1 MANTLTNFQVYNEE
15 FFGGLSETVQQNAI
29 QMNAGSAG
37 TIRMVSVNQKGE
49 FERES
54 FFTHVDGL
62 VSRRDNT
69 SIADIPDLDMAQGE
83 FVAVKLNTKI
93 GPVAKTLD
101 AFKKI
106 GEDPRLMSFSL
117 GSMYGVDITLDY
129 LNTGLLAARAAME
142 SVGDGMVLDI
152 VGSTE
157 TNKKITYEYL
167 VRGLAKM
174 GDRASRVKAWVMS
187 SKTYYDLMEG
197 AIADKVTNVA
207 DVAIYQATVG
217 SLGRPVLVTDSPALV
232 SPGATPG
239 TDPDVYHVLGLTED
253 AIQINQSEDSSIY
266 SEIITGKESLMLRL
280 QGETAHTIGIKGFEY
295 VGGANPDD
303 AELGASASFSYSMGD
318 VKSGPGFMI
327 SVN

>member
-1 MANTLTNFQVYNEE
+1 MANTLSNFQIYDVE
-15 FFGGLSETVQQNAI
+15 FFGGLSETVQQSAI
-29 QMNAGSAG
+29 QMNEGSAG

-54 FFTHVDGL
+54 FFSNVDGL

-83 FVAVKLNTKI
+83 FVSVKLNTKI

-129 LNTGLLAARAAME
+129 LNTGLLGARAAME
-142 SVGDGMVLDI
+142 SVGSGMVLDI
-152 VGSTE
+152 AGSAE
-157 TNKKITYEYL
+157 DNKKLSYEYL

-174 GDRASRVKAWVMS
+174 GDRASRVRAWVMH

-217 SLGRPVLVTDSPALV
+217 SLGRPVLVTDSPSLITAGTD
-232 SPGATPG
+232 PE
-239 TDPDVYHVLGLTED
+239 TDPDVYHVLGLTDD
-253 AIQINQSEDSSIY
+253 AIQINQSEDSTIY
-266 SEIITGKESLMLRL
+266 SEIVTGKESLLMRL

-303 AELGASASFSYSMGD
+303 AELGAPASFSYSMGD

-327 SVN
+327 NVH

>member
-1 MANTLTNFQVYNEE
+1 MANTLSNFQIYDAE

-37 TIRMVSVNQKGE
+37 TINMVSVNQKGE

-54 FFTHVDGL
+54 FFSNVDGL

-69 SIADIPDLDMAQGE
+69 SIADIADLDMAQGE

-129 LNTGLLAARAAME
+129 LNTGLLAVRAAME
-142 SVGDGMVLDI
+142 SVGETAVLDI

-157 TNKKITYEYL
+157 TDKTLNYQYL

-174 GDRASRVKAWVMS
+174 GDRASRVKAWVMH

-207 DVAIYQATVG
+207 DVAIYQATIG
-217 SLGRPVLVTDSPALV
+217 SLGRPVLVTDSPSLISAGEGV
-232 SPGATPG
+232 DA
-239 TDPDVYHVLGLTED
+239 PDVYHVLGLTD
-253 AIQINQSEDSSIY
+253 GAIRLNQSEDSSIY
-266 SEIITGKESLMLRL
+266 SEIVTGKESLLMRL
-280 QGETAHTIGIKGFEY
+280 QGETAHTVGVKGFEY
-295 VGGANPDD
+295 VGTANPDN
-303 AELGASASFSYSMGD
+303 AELGASASWSYSMND

-327 SVN
+327 NVN